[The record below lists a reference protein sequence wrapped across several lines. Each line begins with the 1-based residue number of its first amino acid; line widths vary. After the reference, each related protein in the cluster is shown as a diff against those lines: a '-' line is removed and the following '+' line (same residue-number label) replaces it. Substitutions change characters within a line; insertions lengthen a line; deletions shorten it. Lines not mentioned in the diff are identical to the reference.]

1 MMSGEGIAMH
11 VGSTKDIGLLIRAR
25 RTDKGWTQADLAR
38 NLGTTQR
45 WISEI
50 ENGKA
55 TAEIGMVLQALSMLG
70 IRLEAA
76 SAVDPRPRGEAAPM
90 PDLATSADLDD
101 ILDGP
106 GYRP

>member
-1 MMSGEGIAMH
+1 MH

-25 RTDKGWTQADLAR
+25 RTDKDWTQADLAR
-38 NLGTTQR
+38 SLGTTQR

-76 SAVDPRPRGEAAPM
+76 PADAPRSKAQVAA
-90 PDLATSADLDD
+90 PDLATAADLDD

>member
-1 MMSGEGIAMH
+1 MH
-11 VGSTKDIGLLIRAR
+11 VGSTKDLGLLIRAR
-25 RTDKGWTQADLAR
+25 RTEKDWTQADLAR
-38 NLGTTQR
+38 SLGTTQR

-76 SAVDPRPRGEAAPM
+76 PADAPRSKAQVAA
-90 PDLATSADLDD
+90 PDLATAADLDD

>member
-1 MMSGEGIAMH
+1 MLACEGIAMH

-25 RTDKGWTQADLAR
+25 RTEKDWTQADLAR
-38 NLGTTQR
+38 SLGTTQR

-70 IRLEAA
+70 LRLEAA
-76 SAVDPRPRGEAAPM
+76 PAYAPRPKSQAA
-90 PDLATSADLDD
+90 PDLATAADLDD

-106 GYRP
+106 

>member
-1 MMSGEGIAMH
+1 MH

-25 RTDKGWTQADLAR
+25 RTEKDWTQADLAR
-38 NLGTTQR
+38 SLGTTQR

-76 SAVDPRPRGEAAPM
+76 PADAPRPKAQAAA
-90 PDLATSADLDD
+90 PDLATAADLDD

>member
-1 MMSGEGIAMH
+1 MH

-25 RTDKGWTQADLAR
+25 RTEKDWTQADLAR
-38 NLGTTQR
+38 SLGTTQR

-76 SAVDPRPRGEAAPM
+76 PADAPRLKSQAAA
-90 PDLATSADLDD
+90 PDLATAADLDD

>member
-1 MMSGEGIAMH
+1 MH

-25 RTDKGWTQADLAR
+25 RTEKDWTQADLAR
-38 NLGTTQR
+38 SLGTTQR

-70 IRLEAA
+70 IRL
-76 SAVDPRPRGEAAPM
+76 DAAPTDAPRSKAQAAA
-90 PDLATSADLDD
+90 PDLATAADLDD

>member
-1 MMSGEGIAMH
+1 MLCGEGIAMH

-25 RTDKGWTQADLAR
+25 RTEKDWTQADLAR
-38 NLGTTQR
+38 SLGTTQR

-76 SAVDPRPRGEAAPM
+76 PADAPRPKTQAAA
-90 PDLATSADLDD
+90 PDLATAADLDD